1 MRLVAVL
8 GYSDGHGPDLHPIC
22 AARLEL
28 AGRLAKRGDSVV
40 LTGWARRPGAPA
52 EAELMRR
59 SWRGPECRLFCDTS
73 ARITAENAVSVA
85 RLARELGARE
95 IVVVTSSWHR
105 ARTALLF
112 RLLAGMPVSVV
123 SARRPWAARPLVR
136 ELGAFALLP
145 LQLRRARRNASA
157 SARTGA

>member
-1 MRLVAVL
+1 
-8 GYSDGHGPDLHPIC
+8 
-22 AARLEL
+22 
-28 AGRLAKRGDSVV
+28 
-40 LTGWARRPGAPA
+40 
-52 EAELMRR
+52 MRR
-59 SWRGPECRLFCDTS
+59 SWRGPDCRLVCDTS

-85 RLARELGARE
+85 RLARELRVRE

-112 RLLAGMPVSVV
+112 WLLAGMPVSVV

-145 LQLRRARRNASA
+145 LQLRRARA